1 MRNIYL
7 TGFMG
12 TGKSTVS
19 RYLHKNYGL
28 KQLEMDE
35 EIVRQEGRSIADIFA
50 QEGEEYFRTVETKL
64 LDCIGNDQNL
74 VVSCGGG
81 TATRQCNVQK
91 MKKNG
96 IIILLSASPK
106 TVYERVKDNH
116 DRPLLEGNMNVAYI
130 AGLMEKR
137 KAAYEAAA
145 DFTVVTDGR
154 SAQEICQEIMEK
166 VM

>member
-19 RYLHKNYGL
+19 GYLHKNYGM

-50 QEGEEYFRTVETKL
+50 QEGEEYFRALETKL
-64 LDCIGNDQNL
+64 LDSIGTEQNL

-81 TATRQCNVQK
+81 TATRLCNIQK
-91 MKKNG
+91 MKENG
-96 IIILLSASPK
+96 IIILLSASPG
-106 TVYERVKDNH
+106 TVYERVKHNH
-116 DRPLLEGNMNVAYI
+116 DRPLLEGHMNVDYI

-137 KAAYEAAA
+137 RAAYEAAA
-145 DFTVVTDGR
+145 DFAIVTDGR
-154 SAQEICQEIMEK
+154 SVQEICQEIMEK
-166 VM
+166 VK

>member
-19 RYLHKNYGL
+19 GCLHKNYGM

-50 QEGEEYFRTVETKL
+50 QEGEEYFRTLETGL
-64 LDCIGNDQNL
+64 LDRIGNKQNL

-81 TATRQCNVQK
+81 TAMRQCNVEK
-91 MKKNG
+91 MKESG
-96 IIILLSASPK
+96 IIVLLSASPE

-116 DRPLLEGNMNVAYI
+116 DRPLLEGNMNVEYI

-137 KAAYEAAA
+137 RAAYEAAA
-145 DFTVVTDGR
+145 DLTVVTDGR
-154 SAQEICQEIMEK
+154 SAQDICEEIMDK